1 MKKNSFQILQNN
13 NSLSQNES
21 YQSQTINNQNFT
33 QNERIVQKRKSTIS
47 NFSKPSQY
55 GTSTL
60 IENGFL
66 PPAVTNSTLQKS
78 KLGEML
84 PKNQIK
90 LMNRNIT
97 VQYLRKKQ
105 LDEAIQMKQ
114 RQMFLDAQ
122 AEYQKQKSPK
132 KRADENK
139 LNSTLK
145 FSQASGFGMP
155 NKRISQSAKSFK
167 RDPNVLYEGTRNLTS
182 ETLAKLES
190 QKYKQKDN
198 DFNEIVKSSADNE
211 LQYYRF
217 RNPKTVEIERKGRI
231 QTFIYDKKVQNRLKY
246 SDRSKI
252 NTTALPVPKGSISV
266 MLNVAKKD
274 YGFNLDN
281 FKKKI
286 PAKSKFKM
294 KWKTIQ
300 WLLQNKQDVIKQLFS
315 NYSLMLKFAKNKKE
329 GMDRA
334 EFGELLSYV
343 GLGAEQNLG
352 DKLFYIFDDDNSGTV
367 DYKELIIG
375 LEMFK
380 ENSIDDKLRVF
391 MELCDTD
398 GNGNINPD
406 QLYNVLKQNLFT
418 HDDKVKLKGIVRQ
431 IFKECDTNGD
441 GVLDKEELYK
451 ATSTNTLLLAL
462 LDESVK
468 NVKRVDQIIENDLE
482 EPFHCW
488 VPISA
493 NFVNY
498 KEGIHFGLVNKL
510 LKVVENVENGYQFRK
525 DTRQK
530 FKEALNMGKTQK
542 ELETLKEDSLNE
554 SYIDE
559 QN

>member
-1 MKKNSFQILQNN
+1 MKKGSFQILQNN

-21 YQSQTINNQNFT
+21 NQSQTINHANIT
-33 QNERIVQKRKSTIS
+33 QNERIMQKRKSTIS
-47 NFSKPSQY
+47 NFSKPSQF
-55 GTSTL
+55 GTSTQ

-66 PPAVTNSTLQKS
+66 PPAGTYSTLQRS
-78 KLGEML
+78 KLGENL
-84 PKNQIK
+84 PKNQLK

-139 LNSTLK
+139 LNNTLK
-145 FSQASGFGMP
+145 LSQASTYGFP

-167 RDPNVLYEGTRNLTS
+167 RDPNILYEGTRNLTS